1 MDYYPKTHYRIC
13 LLFSFVEVG
22 MKKGLIALL
31 VLVSL
36 NLLVGCEV
44 TQELQPGT
52 LVTVTNK
59 DASWFAGWLDH
70 ALNGHHN
77 DD

>member
-1 MDYYPKTHYRIC
+1 
-13 LLFSFVEVG
+13 
-22 MKKGLIALL
+22 MKKVLIALL

-36 NLLVGCEV
+36 NLFTGCEV

-59 DASWFAGWLDH
+59 DASWFARWLDH
-70 ALNGHHN
+70 ALNGH
-77 DD
+77 DDDD